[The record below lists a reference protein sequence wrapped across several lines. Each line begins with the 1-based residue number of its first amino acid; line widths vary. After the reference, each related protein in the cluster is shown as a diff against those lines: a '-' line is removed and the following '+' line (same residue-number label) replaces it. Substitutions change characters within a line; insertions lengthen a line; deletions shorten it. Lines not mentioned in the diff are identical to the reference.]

1 MDSGYVQYVTE
12 LGNLKNI
19 LAQMKI
25 EDIIVLQLDEQLHH
39 MIREDMITGNMWEM
53 DDETLDLALTSM
65 WEDGVDE
72 WKNQGVV
79 IGEA

>member
-12 LGNLKNI
+12 RGNLKNI

>member
-12 LGNLKNI
+12 RGNLKNI

-39 MIREDMITGNMWEM
+39 MISEDMITGNMWEM

>member
-12 LGNLKNI
+12 LGDLKNI

>member
-1 MDSGYVQYVTE
+1 MDSGYVQYVTDR
-12 LGNLKNI
+12 GDLKNI

>member
-12 LGNLKNI
+12 LGDLKNI

-39 MIREDMITGNMWEM
+39 MIREDMITGNMWKM

>member
-1 MDSGYVQYVTE
+1 MDSGYVQYVTDR
-12 LGNLKNI
+12 GNLKNI